1 MRLGIV
7 EASQNKIGSLADAVL
22 LYCYHYD
29 PRTGRYGATVMNI
42 VRLAGIATVIVM
54 GGFFVLLFRKE
65 KHDQGIG
72 TGRA

>member
-7 EASQNKIGSLADAVL
+7 EASQNKIGSLADEVL

-29 PRTGRYGATVMNI
+29 PRSGRYGATIINI
-42 VRLAGIATVIVM
+42 MRLAGIATVLVL
-54 GGFFVLLFRKE
+54 GGTIALLFRGE
-65 KHDQGIG
+65 KHNQGIG